1 MCIYIYVYIYMYMY
15 IYIYVYIDVCMQ
27 YIQYTRPFQLFVPR
41 GGTYALIILFAGSPV
56 LKLSSIGHSVH

>member
-1 MCIYIYVYIYMYMY
+1 MYM
-15 IYIYVYIDVCMQ
+15 YIYVYIDVCMQ

-41 GGTYALIILFAGSPV
+41 GGTYALILFAGFPV